1 MTQIDQLRR
10 AATRLPIAAALAVLL
25 AMRPRRK
32 GTPHRRA
39 AVIQTQVILAIIG
52 AVVMLV
58 VGASLARAFG
68 IVGAAGLVRYRAK
81 IDDPKDAGV
90 MLSTLA
96 IGLASGVG
104 LWMLAVFTTVF
115 IMLVLGIIESF
126 EPKGTRAFSLEI
138 KAKEPEKF
146 KPKVEEILTRAKLEH
161 TLRTASD
168 EEICYEVNV
177 PLDRK
182 TDRLTEAI
190 LKLDPENVTAVEWK
204 EPKRQEMTQPASG
217 AQRKPRNGDVARGLA
232 GNASRPKKPRT
243 AGAPLP
249 RLRRCRRRRP
259 APTTAAAP
267 AHRGAGTGRGPALR
281 CSRASSEPPDH
292 ASRQPVGRRRTQIV
306 AGGRDEHR
314 PEHVPLASNEKA
326 KRYFRGK
333 R

>member
-1 MTQIDQLRR
+1 MTQTATRLKWQALAGVVALAVLSGGPILFTVHAQPGFPQPETASDIVPTPDRATQVDQLRR

-39 AVIQTQVILAIIG
+39 AVIQTQVILSIIG

-96 IGLASGVG
+96 IVLASGVG
-104 LWMLAVFTTVF
+104 LWMLAAFTTVF
-115 IMLVLGIIESF
+115 IILVLGIIESF
-126 EPKGTRAFSLEI
+126 EPKGTRAFLLEI
-138 KAKEPEKF
+138 KAKDPDKF

-168 EEICYEVNV
+168 EEICYEVSL

-182 TDRLTEAI
+182 TDRLTDAI

-204 EPKRQEMTQPASG
+204 EPKG
-217 AQRKPRNGDVARGLA
+217 
-232 GNASRPKKPRT
+232 KK
-243 AGAPLP
+243 
-249 RLRRCRRRRP
+249 
-259 APTTAAAP
+259 
-267 AHRGAGTGRGPALR
+267 
-281 CSRASSEPPDH
+281 
-292 ASRQPVGRRRTQIV
+292 
-306 AGGRDEHR
+306 
-314 PEHVPLASNEKA
+314 
-326 KRYFRGK
+326 
-333 R
+333 

>member
-1 MTQIDQLRR
+1 MTLPSTRHTMTALAAVLALAFMIGAPALLTVHAQPGFPQVETPSDIVPTPDRNAQIDQLRR

-52 AVVMLV
+52 AVVMLI

-126 EPKGTRAFSLEI
+126 EPKGTRAFTLEI
-138 KAKEPEKF
+138 KAKDPEKF
-146 KPKVEEILTRAKLEH
+146 KPKVEEILTRARLEH
-161 TLRTASD
+161 TLRTASE
-168 EEICYEVNV
+168 EEICYEVNL

-190 LKLDPENVTAVEWK
+190 LKLDPENVTAVDWK
-204 EPKRQEMTQPASG
+204 EPKS
-217 AQRKPRNGDVARGLA
+217 
-232 GNASRPKKPRT
+232 KK
-243 AGAPLP
+243 
-249 RLRRCRRRRP
+249 
-259 APTTAAAP
+259 
-267 AHRGAGTGRGPALR
+267 
-281 CSRASSEPPDH
+281 
-292 ASRQPVGRRRTQIV
+292 
-306 AGGRDEHR
+306 
-314 PEHVPLASNEKA
+314 
-326 KRYFRGK
+326 
-333 R
+333 